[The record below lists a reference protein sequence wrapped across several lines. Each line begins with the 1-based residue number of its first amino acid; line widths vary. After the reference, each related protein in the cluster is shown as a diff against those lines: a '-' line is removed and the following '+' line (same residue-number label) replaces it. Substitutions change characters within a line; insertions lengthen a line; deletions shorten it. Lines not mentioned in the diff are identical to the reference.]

1 MSETKLEKYIKN
13 NNNIIYAIIFTFLM
27 ISTFMIIYDVPY
39 IYIMGTSILYIL
51 SILIYATIWSY
62 TTINSKGWHKFT
74 STLIGGIVTI
84 LNFIVIFIP
93 ISILFQK
100 IGSTSNLTSN
110 YIFLL
115 IFGSLF
121 AIIMIIATV
130 FLIFS
135 VSITRM
141 FIESRIEKYLFGWSE
156 WDKKIIENMK
166 EENIIDSVEY
176 TTNGAIISAKKEFNF
191 KDYLGL
197 EEKFIKFSIKTEE
210 GEKLG

>member
-1 MSETKLEKYIKN
+1 
-13 NNNIIYAIIFTFLM
+13 
-27 ISTFMIIYDVPY
+27 
-39 IYIMGTSILYIL
+39 
-51 SILIYATIWSY
+51 
-62 TTINSKGWHKFT
+62 
-74 STLIGGIVTI
+74 
-84 LNFIVIFIP
+84 
-93 ISILFQK
+93 
-100 IGSTSNLTSN
+100 
-110 YIFLL
+110 
-115 IFGSLF
+115 
-121 AIIMIIATV
+121 MIIATV

-135 VSITRM
+135 VSITRI